1 MRFRRA
7 LAAIVLSTAVPG
19 VAAAQSAAQSAASSA
34 RQVDIAYEITFAG
47 LSGFR
52 IDLTAK
58 FNGSNYDIESRTFKE
73 GILRAVTMHYDGRNR
88 AWGGFSP
95 EGARPAAGSLSIVV
109 GDKPRTWV
117 AQYAGGTMQE
127 QHNPAYKPSPQNVI
141 SEEQRRGS
149 LDPLSAA
156 LSVGMAGDAA
166 CDRTVQTN
174 DGKRRIDV
182 IIKKVGSES
191 AAKSGIPGA
200 QGDVLVCEI
209 FTRRVAGEFDSA
221 PKEAET
227 ERERPM
233 RVWLARLDQ
242 SQVRYPAKLEA
253 QTGFGTIRGRILS
266 FRERPMTPD
275 ESQAMRK

>member
-7 LAAIVLSTAVPG
+7 LAAIVLS
-19 VAAAQSAAQSAASSA
+19 VAAPAAASAQGASDA

-58 FNGSNYDIESRTFKE
+58 FNGPNYDIESRTFKE
-73 GILRAVTMHYDGRNR
+73 GVLRAVTMHYDGRNR

-95 EGARPAAGSLSIVV
+95 QGARPAAGSLSIVV
-109 GDKPRTWV
+109 GDKPRTWI
-117 AQYAGGTMQE
+117 AQYAGSTVQE
-127 QHNPAYKPSPQNVI
+127 SHNPAYTPSPQNTI

-182 IIKKVGSES
+182 IIKKVGSEP
-191 AAKSGIPGA
+191 AAKAGIPGA
-200 QGDVLVCEI
+200 QGDVLICEI
-209 FTRRVAGEFDSA
+209 FTKRVAGEFESS

-233 RVWLARLDQ
+233 RVWLAHMDQ
-242 SQVRYPAKLEA
+242 SQIRYPAKLEA